1 MKDLVAHL
9 KLDSTE
15 QPNYVHTVSGI
26 DNIYSNHSNKSSLN
40 IIQINQ

>member
-1 MKDLVAHL
+1 MKGLVAHL

-26 DNIYSNHSNKSSLN
+26 DNIY
-40 IIQINQ
+40 